1 MDWQTAFSAVLS
13 VLLLY
18 IGWQMRIFWDTMKS
32 IRKDVSDLDD
42 KIQDHYT
49 HNAETYVRR
58 DDYRDDMAEIKT
70 MLRQIFGLV
79 NTKVDK

>member
-42 KIQDHYT
+42 KIQEHHT
-49 HNAETYVRR
+49 HAAETYVRR

>member
-42 KIQDHYT
+42 KIQDHHT
-49 HNAETYVRR
+49 HTAETYVRR